1 MAKPQPPRAHVAA
14 LPRGCAPAQVPQ
26 HRVFKPRHDRQ
37 GWSAP
42 PELPLTA
49 HCRRLQGR
57 MAPRTRLQTEQGK
70 LKLLQLP
77 DGCLEKIV
85 GLAAQGSW
93 KER

>member
-1 MAKPQPPRAHVAA
+1 
-14 LPRGCAPAQVPQ
+14 
-26 HRVFKPRHDRQ
+26 
-37 GWSAP
+37 
-42 PELPLTA
+42 
-49 HCRRLQGR
+49 

-85 GLAAQGSW
+85 SLAAQGSW

>member
-1 MAKPQPPRAHVAA
+1 MAKPQPPRAPVAA
-14 LPRGCAPAQVPQ
+14 LTGGCAPAQVPQ
-26 HRVFKPRHDRQ
+26 HRTCKPRHDPE

-49 HCRRLQGR
+49 AVACR